1 MPAKSKS
8 EREVSRLEKQIS
20 LTILSEFYSSDAK
33 EYLLLS
39 DNPQKVF
46 AMLLL
51 LWIDLMTTSV
61 TPD

>member
-20 LTILSEFYSSDAK
+20 HTILSEFYPSDAK
-33 EYLLLS
+33 KYLKLS

-46 AMLLL
+46 TMLLL

>member
-1 MPAKSKS
+1 MPAKSNS
-8 EREVSRLEKQIS
+8 EREVSRLEKLIS
-20 LTILSEFYSSDAK
+20 HTILSEFYSSDAK
-33 EYLLLS
+33 KYLKLS

-46 AMLLL
+46 TMLLL